1 MKKET
6 LFIIAGP
13 TAAGKSA
20 LAVELAQQIGGEVIS
35 GDSMQVYRGMDI
47 GTAKIKTEEMQ
58 GVPHHLI
65 DCVNPWE
72 EWNVAR
78 FTEEARRIIP
88 EIRARG
94 HVPIVAGGTGFYLH
108 ALAYGAEFSPEE
120 TGGELRKK
128 LEERSATEAG
138 REELYEELSRVD
150 PAGARQIHPHNIK
163 RVIRALEYF
172 YQNGEPIS
180 THNERLRQKES
191 PYELHYYVLTRP
203 REELYRRIDQ
213 RVEEMLESGLVQE
226 IEELLKRGCRRD
238 MVSMQGLGY
247 KEMIAYLAGEMDL
260 AEATRVLQRD
270 TRHFAKRQLTWFRRE
285 EAQWI
290 VWQEGE
296 SLADQLEKIR
306 NSLLKN
312 TPCN

>member
-47 GTAKIKTEEMQ
+47 GTAKITTEEMQ

-78 FTEEARRIIP
+78 FTEEASRIIP

-138 REELYEELSRVD
+138 RE
-150 PAGARQIHPHNIK
+150 NC
-163 RVIRALEYF
+163 
-172 YQNGEPIS
+172 
-180 THNERLRQKES
+180 
-191 PYELHYYVLTRP
+191 TRSFP
-203 REELYRRIDQ
+203 
-213 RVEEMLESGLVQE
+213 G
-226 IEELLKRGCRRD
+226 
-238 MVSMQGLGY
+238 
-247 KEMIAYLAGEMDL
+247 
-260 AEATRVLQRD
+260 
-270 TRHFAKRQLTWFRRE
+270 
-285 EAQWI
+285 
-290 VWQEGE
+290 
-296 SLADQLEKIR
+296 
-306 NSLLKN
+306 
-312 TPCN
+312 